1 MLCTVL
7 QRKNNAQS
15 CAPLQCDLFTT
26 GFFIMCVHNKLPE
39 SVNCIS
45 LPSVPMSILIPL
57 QQLCYVSLELCCN
70 QKWANLKGKIHFSS
84 FCWKEFVHFSP
95 PPSIFISLSLSP
107 SLLSFDS
114 LKMILKT
121 FGLLY
126 CWKGKSFSTLRAVTV
141 YYRVISWL

>member
-45 LPSVPMSILIPL
+45 LPSVPTSILIPL

-70 QKWANLKGKIHFSS
+70 QKWANLKGTIHFSS
-84 FCWKEFVHFSP
+84 ICPFLSP
-95 PPSIFISLSLSP
+95 TFYLYLSISLSLS
-107 SLLSFDS
+107 SIFRLFEDDFENFWFTVLL
-114 LKMILKT
+114 
-121 FGLLY
+121 
-126 CWKGKSFSTLRAVTV
+126 KGKKLFDFACCHRVLSSHFMTLV
-141 YYRVISWL
+141 